1 MKRYRKRVG
10 VISVFLAL
18 VVLVASFG
26 LSQAQK
32 GMMQEK
38 GMMGEMKD
46 DMNKTMGRCEGMMK
60 NMDMMMGKKMSHGCM
75 GMMNM
80 KGMGMMMHN
89 MSQNMMGMMEN
100 MESMM
105 DNPEMMKDA
114 EVKKHMDGMH
124 EQMMMMSENMQKA
137 MGSMEMMQKRMEQME
152 TK

>member
-1 MKRYRKRVG
+1 MKANWKTIG

-18 VVLVASFG
+18 VLLVASFG
-26 LSQAQK
+26 FSQAQK
-32 GMMQEK
+32 GMMHEK

-46 DMNKTMGRCEGMMK
+46 DMNKTMGQCEGMMK

-80 KGMGMMMHN
+80 KGMGMRMHN
-89 MSQNMMGMMEN
+89 MSQNMMGMMED

-105 DNPEMMKDA
+105 DNPEMMK
-114 EVKKHMDGMH
+114 EQEIKKHMDGMQEH
-124 EQMMMMSENMQKA
+124 MKVMTEHMQKA
-137 MGSMEMMQKRMEQME
+137 MGNMEMMQKRMEEME